1 MIRLLRKII
10 ALYFHELFKKHIKK
24 TPETIIICDIDNS
37 IANTWPQWK
46 NPTIKAKTFYKNIPP
61 LAKSINFVKELCSKN
76 NLSIIF
82 ISARPYNEL
91 SNTKTWVKLYF
102 GADNLVFLVKNA
114 SDKLWY
120 YKTLIEKGKDFIVFD
135 DLSYNH
141 ENGDVKYYTEI
152 TQFLKKNDIEHF
164 DYKFIK
170 NLNEETP

>member
-10 ALYFHELFKKHIKK
+10 VLYFHELFKKHIKK
-24 TPETIIICDIDNS
+24 TSETILLCDIDNS

-46 NPTIKAKTFYKNIPP
+46 NPKIEVNTFYKNIPP
-61 LAKSINFVKELCSKN
+61 LFKSINFVKDYCTKN
-76 NLSIIF
+76 NLRIIF

-91 SNTKTWVKLYF
+91 SNTKTWLKLYF

-141 ENGDVKYYTEI
+141 ENNEVKYYTEI
-152 TQFLKKNDIEHF
+152 ANFLKNNGIKHF

-170 NLNEETP
+170 SLNEETP